1 MVDHPLATQVA
12 RGLGVKTISPDT
24 RHPIP
29 DTPDA
34 TVLVISDDA
43 DLGGLVALHLRQRGL
58 RVEHTDP
65 ALALAFRWAPACGRP
80 DLVVVTIG
88 KPTPATPARLG
99 RIATRSWALDVPLI
113 VAADAPEPLTADLQP
128 KPALLL
134 TQPTDAEAIGRA
146 AMTVIDARARD

>member
-1 MVDHPLATQVA
+1 VE
-12 RGLGVKTISPDT
+12 RGLGVRTISPDA

-43 DLGGLVALHLRQRGL
+43 DIGGLVALYLRECGL

-88 KPTPATPARLG
+88 KPTLVTPSRLS
-99 RIATRSWALDVPLI
+99 RIATRTWAVDVPLI
-113 VAADAPEPLTADLQP
+113 VAADALETLTADLQP

-134 TQPTDAEAIGRA
+134 TQPTDAEAIARA
-146 AMTVIDARARD
+146 AMTVIDAGASD